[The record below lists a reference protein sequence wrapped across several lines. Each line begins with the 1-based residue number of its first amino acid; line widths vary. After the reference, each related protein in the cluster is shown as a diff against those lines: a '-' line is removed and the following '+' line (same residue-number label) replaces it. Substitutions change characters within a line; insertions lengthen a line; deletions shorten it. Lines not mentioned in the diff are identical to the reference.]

1 MRRSIADREDFAQ
14 ADVARALV
22 PAGPGLFPA
31 VVASRTTSAPMSRGA
46 ARRSACATGL
56 LGILLLLVASGAFAQ
71 SEKFNHV
78 QWKLTLDQPSAAPG
92 ATVLGHLEASVDSEW
107 HMYSLTTP
115 PGPIPTSITAK
126 DSPAVDR
133 LTIFEPPAIRKFD
146 PSFNTDTETYEGKQ
160 VFLTRIQLKKD
171 LQRGPITITL
181 VPRYQTCSGTQ
192 CIPPRTR
199 EVTATLNIDAG
210 AAAASITIPA
220 GYIEGKPNTQKPTA
234 VAASTESSGLAAF
247 LALAFGFGLAAI
259 FTPCVFPMIPITM
272 SYFVGQRGGFRH
284 ATTFCLGIIVLFSGL
299 GLILTLALGPAA
311 VVQLGSNA
319 WVNGFIALIF
329 FAFGLSLLGAFEIT
343 IPSGLL
349 TKLNSASGQG
359 GFGGT
364 LLMGLTFSL
373 ASFACV
379 GPFMGTLL
387 AASVGGDKLRP
398 VLGMLVFSAG
408 LALPFFLLA
417 LFPKYLEKLPR
428 SGEWLSR
435 VKVVMGFLVLAA
447 MLKYLYSLDA
457 VLQTGL
463 LTRERFLAA
472 WVVLFAMAGFYLLG
486 FVRLPGISRDTELG
500 VVRLLIGLIFVV
512 FGLSLVPGM
521 FGAKLGEIEA
531 YIPPPA
537 NGTSGSD
544 LAWIENDLP
553 AAFAKAKAEGK
564 MVLVNFTGY
573 ACTNCH
579 WMKANMF
586 TKPEIQ
592 PVMKNMVLVD
602 LYTDGTDAAS
612 ESNQKLEEDKFKTVA
627 IPFYVLYDPNQNVLA
642 TFPGLTRKPD
652 EYLSFLNTKA
662 AATPA
667 VNAALDGTPFKTL
680 DGAAL
685 SIADWKG
692 KVVVL
697 NYWATWCVPCRSEIP
712 EFNRI
717 HDELGKDG
725 VEVVGISMDEDG
737 AAAVKPFL
745 EKTPMKYTVGI
756 GTGAMDTLPVTLVLD
771 RNGNLIERFGELAK
785 PEQIR
790 AAIEKARNAA

>member
-1 MRRSIADREDFAQ
+1 MRRF
-14 ADVARALV
+14 
-22 PAGPGLFPA
+22 
-31 VVASRTTSAPMSRGA
+31 
-46 ARRSACATGL
+46 
-56 LGILLLLVASGAFAQ
+56 LLLLLCAAGAFAQ

-78 QWKLTLDQPSAAPG
+78 QWKLTLDQTSAAPG
-92 ATVLGHLEASVDSEW
+92 ATVLGRLEATVDPEW

-115 PGPIPTSITAK
+115 AGGPIATTIAGK
-126 DSPAVDR
+126 DSPAVER
-133 LTIFEPPAIRKFD
+133 FTIFEPKPVRKFD
-146 PSFNTDTETYEGKQ
+146 DAFKLDTETYEGSQ
-160 VFLTRIQLKKD
+160 IFFARIELKKD
-171 LQRGPITITL
+171 LQPGPATITF
-181 VPRYQTCSGTQ
+181 VPRYQTCSGTS

-199 EVTATLNIDAG
+199 EVSASVNIAASAP
-210 AAAASITIPA
+210 AAAIAIPA
-220 GYIEGKPNTQKPTA
+220 GYIEAHPNTSKPL
-234 VAASTESSGLAAF
+234 AAGAAATDSTGLAAF
-247 LALAFGFGLAAI
+247 LALAFGFGLLAI

-272 SYFVGQRGGFRH
+272 SYFVGQRGGFRQ
-284 ATTFCLGIIVLFSGL
+284 AVTFCLGIIVLFSGL

-319 WVNGFIALIF
+319 WVNGFIALVF
-329 FAFGLSLLGAFEIT
+329 FIFGLSLLGAFEIT
-343 IPSGLL
+343 VPSGVL

-359 GFGGT
+359 GFVGT
-364 LLMGLTFSL
+364 LLMGLTFAL

-387 AASVGGDKLRP
+387 AASVGGEKLRP
-398 VLGMLVFSAG
+398 VLGMLVFASG
-408 LALPFFLLA
+408 LALPFFFLA

-435 VKVVMGFLVLAA
+435 VKVVMGFFVLAA

-457 VLQTGL
+457 VLQTGF

-486 FVRLPGISRDTELG
+486 FVRLPGISRDSELG
-500 VVRLLIGLIFVV
+500 VVRLLIGVTCV
-512 FGLSLVPGM
+512 AFGLSLVPGM

-537 NGTSGSD
+537 NGTGSGD

-553 AAFAKAKAEGK
+553 SAFAKAKAEGK

-586 TKPEIQ
+586 TRPEIQ

-612 ESNQKLEEDKFKTVA
+612 ETNQKLEESKFQTVA
-627 IPFYVLYDPNQNVLA
+627 IPFYVLYDANGNVLA
-642 TFPGLTRKPD
+642 TFPGLTRKPE
-652 EYLSFLNTKA
+652 EYLTFLNTK
-662 AATPA
+662 PA
-667 VNAALDGTPFKTL
+667 GNAAPVVAANSNLIGTPFKTL

-685 SIADWKG
+685 STADWKG
-692 KVVVL
+692 KIVVL

-717 HDELGKDG
+717 HDEMSSQG

-737 AAAVKPFL
+737 AAAVKPYL
-745 EKTPMKYTVGI
+745 QKNRMSYTVGL
-756 GTGAMDTLPVTLVLD
+756 GTGSMDTLPVTVVLD
-771 RNGNLIERFGELAK
+771 RNGNTVERFGELAT
-785 PEQIR
+785 PQQIR
-790 AAIEKARNAA
+790 AAIEKARSAG